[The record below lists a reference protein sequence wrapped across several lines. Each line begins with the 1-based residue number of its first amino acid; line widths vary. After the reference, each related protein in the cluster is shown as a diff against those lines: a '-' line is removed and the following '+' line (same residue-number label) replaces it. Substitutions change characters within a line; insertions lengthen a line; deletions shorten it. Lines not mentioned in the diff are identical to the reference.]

1 MPFLNYPSF
10 RSKDPVASINGNF
23 SFPVLETLI
32 RGRFNLSLI
41 LEMNLD
47 LTIFQGPGPVVG
59 GAGGPGGGAGGLGRG

>member
-32 RGRFNLSLI
+32 KGRFNLSLI

-47 LTIFQGPGPVVG
+47 LTIFQGAGVG
-59 GAGGPGGGAGGLGRG
+59 GAGGPDGGAGGLGRG